1 MENIEFNEKEGL
13 YVADF
18 ESKGKCVIQIDNNT
32 ADNLVFYRYMP
43 GMEPSSYDKLDFD
56 CRKRIFDL
64 NIPVGMMIRIIS
76 KTQVNA
82 AKMVVV
88 QPEDGSGGQTI
99 TGATASV
106 DANTGIPEVSVALQ

>member
-43 GMEPSSYDKLDFD
+43 GMEPSL
-56 CRKRIFDL
+56 R
-64 NIPVGMMIRIIS
+64 
-76 KTQVNA
+76 
-82 AKMVVV
+82 
-88 QPEDGSGGQTI
+88 
-99 TGATASV
+99 
-106 DANTGIPEVSVALQ
+106 